1 MFTRKMTYVAPQSEK
16 HAREAADVTYKIE
29 KTVNSARL
37 QIRVRIESENLLAD
51 YLLSLDLDLC

>member
-1 MFTRKMTYVAPQSEK
+1 MRGNPSENN
-16 HAREAADVTYKIE
+16 KIE